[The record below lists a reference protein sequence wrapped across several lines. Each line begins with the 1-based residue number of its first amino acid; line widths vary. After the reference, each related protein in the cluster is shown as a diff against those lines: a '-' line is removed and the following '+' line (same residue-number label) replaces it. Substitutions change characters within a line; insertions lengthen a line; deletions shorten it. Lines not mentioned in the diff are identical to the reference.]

1 MLIRRWEETDG
12 ATHFILSHFT
22 QNMFFSKERT
32 ISIYETVGAILI
44 CDMIREWWQV
54 RLSDGHTIQ
63 RYRKKNC
70 AQTNTDMKSQKNRPV
85 MLNSGVWYLENS
97 FGSRLNWPTH
107 NVTQALMVCYLQ
119 LDILSLMALKLNICS
134 TAVMISSIFERYSQL
149 TSTKNQLWQPL
160 GPISPAFVKTSL
172 EQEKMM
178 MMVVIIILIIIIHIN
193 IVSLYQYWWKCWLL
207 TMIWWVW

>member
-1 MLIRRWEETDG
+1 MVT
-12 ATHFILSHFT
+12 LS
-22 QNMFFSKERT
+22 S
-32 ISIYETVGAILI
+32 AI
-44 CDMIREWWQV
+44 V
-54 RLSDGHTIQ
+54 
-63 RYRKKNC
+63 KNF
-70 AQTNTDMKSQKNRPV
+70 AQTNTDMKSQKNRPM
-85 MLNSGVWYLENS
+85 MLNSGIWYLENS

-178 MMVVIIILIIIIHIN
+178 MMVIIIHTNMMMIIIIHTN
-193 IVSLYQYWWKCWLL
+193 IVS
-207 TMIWWVW
+207 